1 MKRLPPAHIK
11 GSARTGRGID
21 YTTEES
27 PQRERGCSSKV
38 AYQTR
43 SAAKDWE
50 RKLRPK
56 YGHRFPYAC
65 VFCGLWHLSS
75 YRRSDGT

>member
-27 PQRERGCSSKV
+27 PQRERGCSSKI
-38 AYQTR
+38 AYETR
-43 SAAKDWE
+43 AEAKLYE
-50 RKLRPK
+50 RKLRNR
-56 YGHRFPYAC
+56 YGHRFPYKC
-65 VFCGLWHLSS
+65 KWCNLFHLSS
-75 YRRSDGT
+75 YRQP